1 MEAFTLAARRKRGL
15 RGGEEAA
22 AAMARGVEAAARI
35 LPASKIEGT
44 QTSVMDGRK
53 PTAQQRL
60 QRPRVSSRPRKPNS
74 ILLGVLQRR

>member
-1 MEAFTLAARRKRGL
+1 
-15 RGGEEAA
+15 
-22 AAMARGVEAAARI
+22 
-35 LPASKIEGT
+35 
-44 QTSVMDGRK
+44 VMDGRK